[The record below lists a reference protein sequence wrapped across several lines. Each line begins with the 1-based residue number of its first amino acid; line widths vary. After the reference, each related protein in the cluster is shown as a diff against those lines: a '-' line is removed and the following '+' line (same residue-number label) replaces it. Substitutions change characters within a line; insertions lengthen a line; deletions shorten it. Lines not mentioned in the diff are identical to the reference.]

1 LAAADSSDDRLL
13 DIIAALCWLYLN
25 PERAGRQR
33 ERERVQE
40 RMNATL
46 KPRGCSL

>member
-1 LAAADSSDDRLL
+1 MIAS

-40 RMNATL
+40 RLSATL
-46 KPRGCSL
+46 DAEGASL